1 MNILN
6 LIIIISCCMIIASFN
21 SQSSSAVSN
30 IEEEGG
36 GGGGDQN
43 NSQHNPEINNSS
55 LSKPQQDKFAILNFD
70 DGWKNHYKIVK
81 PILDKY
87 NFKATFYNVCNY
99 VEAGEN
105 VDEDKEDNAR
115 MNWNEIRELKN
126 DGIDIGSHTMNHE
139 DLEGLSYTEIEYE
152 IGESKKCL
160 IDQGINATTFAYPFS
175 SGTYNEFVINT
186 ISKYYDLGRSGGS
199 TLMFL
204 HCDEWPNKSDQKNC
218 RTFNEN
224 GELNQV
230 SRYSLLRWA
239 HQNDRGNN
247 DQELY
252 DNFIEFVNSQIQ
264 YNTPKDNSDQN
275 SSPLSVLAI
284 PIIVYHNVAD
294 ESEGKLTI
302 SSNLLE
308 KEIKYL
314 YDNHFKIKTMSDLK
328 YNSTK
333 DFLYIRD

>member
-1 MNILN
+1 LS
-6 LIIIISCCMIIASFN
+6 L
-21 SQSSSAVSN
+21 SN
-30 IEEEGG
+30 
-36 GGGGDQN
+36 DQN
-43 NSQHNPEINNSS
+43 
-55 LSKPQQDKFAILNFD
+55 KFAILNFD
-70 DGWKNHYKIVK
+70 DGWKSHYQIVK

-87 NFKATFYNVCNY
+87 NFKATFYIVCNY
-99 VEAGEN
+99 VQAGEN
-105 VDEDKEDNAR
+105 VDEDKEDNSR
-115 MNWNEIRELKN
+115 MNWNEINELKN
-126 DGIDIGSHTMNHE
+126 DGMDIGSHTMNHK
-139 DLEGLSYTEIEYE
+139 DLEGLSNSEIEYE

-175 SGTYNEFVINT
+175 SGTDNEFVINV
-186 ISKYYDLGRSGGS
+186 ISKYYDVGRSGGS

-204 HCDEWPNKSDQKNC
+204 HCDGWPNKSDQKNC

-224 GELNQV
+224 GELNPIT
-230 SRYSLLRWA
+230 RYSLLRWA

-252 DNFIEFVNSQIQ
+252 ENFVEFVNSQMK
-264 YNTPKDNSDQN
+264 YNTPKDNSEGN
-275 SSPLSVLAI
+275 SPLSVLAI
-284 PIIVYHNVAD
+284 PIIVYHNVAN

-302 SSNLLE
+302 SFNLLE

-333 DFLYIRD
+333 DLLYIID